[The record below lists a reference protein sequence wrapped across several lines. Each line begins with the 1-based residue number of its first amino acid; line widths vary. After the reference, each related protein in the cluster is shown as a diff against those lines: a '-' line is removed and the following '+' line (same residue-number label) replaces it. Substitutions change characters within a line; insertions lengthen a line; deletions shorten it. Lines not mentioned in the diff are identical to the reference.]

1 MRFTFKKITQVAV
14 WLLNWR
20 EVILKARRPGRRLL
34 SKIVRK
40 WRKSQDF
47 SFFLFCSCTVS
58 SILHIETNRDSAKT
72 RQIVLVLCSNSSTAS
87 LSLRVKAKVLS
98 VVCNA
103 PTWVFL
109 PIPYQL
115 DLTSCCSPR
124 GHSAPAT
131 LGSWLF
137 PTYQALCNFG
147 TWCSLD
153 LDC

>member
-1 MRFTFKKITQVAV
+1 M

-20 EVILKARRPGRRLL
+20 EVILKARRLGRRLL

-47 SFFLFCSCTVS
+47 SLFFLSSCTVS
-58 SILHIETNRDSAKT
+58 SILHIETRDTAKT
-72 RQIVLVLCSNSSTAS
+72 RQIVSVLCSNSSMAS

-103 PTWVFL
+103 PTWVFP

-115 DLTSCCSPR
+115 DLTSCSSPH

-147 TWCSLD
+147 TCCSLD
-153 LDC
+153 VDC